1 MVLISPTTVHSMRQL
16 SGSACSFEHNGD
28 TLTGKCFGTTPGGLA
43 CLDVC
48 SDTDND
54 PGFAAF
60 YTPGARPDCANT
72 NSVCQPTGA
81 IGDPTTF
88 GTCAPRSNV
97 CGAAYDAAIAAG
109 ADAAAAGL
117 TADAASPQGTFGCS
131 EDGASLNPSVVDCIN
146 GYVCADPTTGA
157 PTATACNPFAPGAT
171 GCAADALCA
180 IPTFA
185 ATGTVCS
192 VDGDNDGVDDLD
204 GFCLEIPGDALGA
217 SVCLP
222 DCSGLDGGDSS
233 ACAAVDS
240 TGTATAYCQPL
251 EAKGAGLLTDLSDN
265 AAADGSTGY
274 PDPSD
279 IGVCLPAANTC
290 ADSSGCDTATS
301 VGCVAGVC
309 ETPSLNACA
318 AGGVPGAAA
327 AGTACETNGAGSAAG
342 FCVPTTDTNG
352 DSVPDAVQACLVGC
366 TPDGGAGDC
375 ATANAVCDFTDADP
389 TDGVPGLGLF
399 VCVPAP

>member
-1 MVLISPTTVHSMRQL
+1 MI
-16 SGSACSFEHNGD
+16 
-28 TLTGKCFGTTPGGLA
+28 
-43 CLDVC
+43 
-48 SDTDND
+48 
-54 PGFAAF
+54 
-60 YTPGARPDCANT
+60 
-72 NSVCQPTGA
+72 
-81 IGDPTTF
+81 
-88 GTCAPRSNV
+88 
-97 CGAAYDAAIAAG
+97 
-109 ADAAAAGL
+109 
-117 TADAASPQGTFGCS
+117 
-131 EDGASLNPSVVDCIN
+131 DCIN

-171 GCAADALCA
+171 GCAADELCA

-233 ACAAVDS
+233 ACVAVAGD
-240 TGTATAYCQPL
+240 TAYCQPL

-265 AAADGSTGY
+265 AAPDGSTGY

-309 ETPSLNACA
+309 GHQASMPVRRAVFLARLLRVRRA
-318 AGGVPGAAA
+318 RP
-327 AGTACETNGAGSAAG
+327 TALVVLRA
-342 FCVPTTDTNG
+342 
-352 DSVPDAVQACLVGC
+352 SVFRPQIPMVTVFRMRSKLASWDVRQMAVQVIVQLRTRSVQIS
-366 TPDGGAGDC
+366 PV
-375 ATANAVCDFTDADP
+375 AVAYLSVFQH
-389 TDGVPGLGLF
+389 LKRI
-399 VCVPAP
+399 

>member
-1 MVLISPTTVHSMRQL
+1 MR
-16 SGSACSFEHNGD
+16 
-28 TLTGKCFGTTPGGLA
+28 
-43 CLDVC
+43 
-48 SDTDND
+48 
-54 PGFAAF
+54 
-60 YTPGARPDCANT
+60 
-72 NSVCQPTGA
+72 
-81 IGDPTTF
+81 
-88 GTCAPRSNV
+88 
-97 CGAAYDAAIAAG
+97 
-109 ADAAAAGL
+109 
-117 TADAASPQGTFGCS
+117 
-131 EDGASLNPSVVDCIN
+131 
-146 GYVCADPTTGA
+146 
-157 PTATACNPFAPGAT
+157 
-171 GCAADALCA
+171 ADALCA

-222 DCSGLDGGDSS
+222 DCAGLDGGDSS

-265 AAADGSTGY
+265 ASADGSTGY

-375 ATANAVCDFTDADP
+375 PTANAVCADFTD
-389 TDGVPGLGLF
+389 
-399 VCVPAP
+399 